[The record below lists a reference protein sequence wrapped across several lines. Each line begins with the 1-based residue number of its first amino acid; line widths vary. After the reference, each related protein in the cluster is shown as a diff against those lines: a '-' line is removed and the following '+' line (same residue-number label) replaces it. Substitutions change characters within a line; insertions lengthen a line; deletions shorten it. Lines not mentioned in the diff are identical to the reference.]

1 MSNYR
6 RPPRSDAPVFFT
18 VALAD
23 RRSDV
28 LVAEIERLRA
38 AVRVTRAERPFGI
51 EAWVV
56 LPDHMHCIWRVPGGG
71 LCAALAADQGA
82 VLAGLADGGA
92 AAKPHRAR
100 RARTLAAPVLGA
112 SYPRRNR
119 PRGASAL
126 LLVQPGEA
134 WPGHAPRGLAVFV
147 RPSRNQRAEMGVV
160 RCVFTSTFAAFGEMV
175 RASTHP
181 TGVLPSTARSAGR
194 GGSGRVRVHTHL
206 CGEKGIGECEH
217 ALCTPYYSSN

>member
-56 LPDHMHCIWRVPGGG
+56 LPDHMHCVWTLPEGDADFSVRMAAIKARFTRALTGNDRRVGLHPTMIEPEVGG
-71 LCAALAADQGA
+71 
-82 VLAGLADGGA
+82 DGGVE
-92 AAKPHRAR
+92 PHP
-100 RARTLAAPVLGA
+100 TVNG
-112 SYPRRNR
+112 R
-119 PRGASAL
+119 PRTRSKVMKQDGR
-126 LLVQPGEA
+126 VWQRRFWEHHIRDEA
-134 WPGHAPRGLAVFV
+134 A
-147 RPSRNQRAEMGVV
+147 
-160 RCVFTSTFAAFGEMV
+160 FAACV
-175 RASTHP
+175 RYCWINPVKHGLVAHP
-181 TGVLPSTARSAGR
+181 RDWPWSSWHRD
-194 GGSGRVRVHTHL
+194 GSEDL
-206 CGEKGIGECEH
+206 I
-217 ALCTPYYSSN
+217 L